1 MRQNLTYPGGTRR
14 GLVAGLAI
22 SLLLHIAV
30 LVLMRAPTT
39 PPAAPDARR
48 WTQPLAVHLLPPPPP
63 RASATPSV
71 PVRKDPP
78 RRERAIART
87 VAPPRRDATERT
99 AITVVPSR
107 PADTAPPPATAEGT
121 PAFDPD
127 AARAAARAMAND
139 LHPPAT
145 NWAAE
150 KLNQGK
156 EWKETKDQRL
166 GRAVANSARP
176 DCKTAYAGAGLLA
189 PLLMLADKKDSGC
202 KF

>member
-1 MRQNLTYPGGTRR
+1 MQQNLTYPGGTRR

-22 SLLLHIAV
+22 SLLLHIVV
-30 LVLMRAPTT
+30 LVLVRAPSA
-39 PPAAPDARR
+39 PPAQADARR
-48 WTQPLAVHLLPPPPP
+48 WTQPLAVRLLPPPPP
-63 RASATPSV
+63 RARATPTA
-71 PVRKDPP
+71 PARQNPP
-78 RRERAIART
+78 RRERSVVRA
-87 VAPPRRDATERT
+87 VEPLPRDDPART
-99 AITVVPSR
+99 AITVVPAR
-107 PADTAPPPATAEGT
+107 PADTAPPPATVEGE
-121 PAFDPD
+121 PVFDPA